1 MLASSVILVRVLVKL
16 LHVYLIQCIRVYLY
30 YIMVFYIK
38 KKQVCNLDVFHL
50 RHLRNLNTDPTGYN
64 SYRHKNSYI

>member
-30 YIMVFYIK
+30 YIMVVYIQE
-38 KKQVCNLDVFHL
+38 KQVYNLDVFHL
-50 RHLRNLNTDPTGYN
+50 RHLRNLNTDPTG
-64 SYRHKNSYI
+64 